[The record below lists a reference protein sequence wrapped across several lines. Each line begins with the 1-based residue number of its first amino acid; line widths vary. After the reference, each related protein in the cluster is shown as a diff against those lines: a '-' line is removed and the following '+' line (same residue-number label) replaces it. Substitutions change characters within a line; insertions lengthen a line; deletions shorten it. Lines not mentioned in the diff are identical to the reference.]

1 MDKET
6 RTGRTGQGSASGRS
20 SPGSKLKTEENAR
33 KLPERSF
40 RAKRLPRRQPVRSC
54 ALIKPSSRMRP

>member
-20 SPGSKLKTEENAR
+20 SPGRKLKTEETAKKASGK
-33 KLPERSF
+33 KLQGEK
-40 RAKRLPRRQPVRSC
+40 ARQPCIHADLRYG
-54 ALIKPSSRMRP
+54 PS